1 MRLPKYSLSA
11 DRVRRLMRIHRV
23 TIRELAKRLGV
34 SQAIV
39 RQAREKG
46 VADTWTAIDW
56 EQEIVGE
63 YSAKLRAIVKQRR
76 AAEAEAA
83 EAFIAR
89 RSHAG

>member
-39 RQAREKG
+39 RRARAQG
-46 VADTWTAIDW
+46 ITSTWTAIDW
-56 EQEIVGE
+56 EQGIVGE

-76 AAEAEAA
+76 AAEA
-83 EAFIAR
+83 FIAR
-89 RSHAG
+89 SSYA